1 MARKRKQDDGE
12 ERIARGNGHDE
23 FEAEPTRDEIEALEA
38 LEELLIEKLG
48 EPVPE
53 DELGEHAPDD
63 EPAEVEPVL
72 PSEDDLERQ
81 GFSADEVSRLVL
93 VSKRQEDSAESRF
106 QEAALR
112 RLRFTRWLVEHGRL
126 DEWSA

>member
-12 ERIARGNGHDE
+12 EQV
-23 FEAEPTRDEIEALEA
+23 TRDDSFE
-38 LEELLIEKLG
+38 
-48 EPVPE
+48 EPVAETAQDVP
-53 DELGEHAPDD
+53 DEQVIAEQGEHAPEE
-63 EPAEVEPVL
+63 EPAMPESVP

-81 GFSADEVSRLVL
+81 GFTADEVSRLVL

-106 QEAALR
+106 AEAALR
-112 RLRFTRWLVEHGRL
+112 RLRFTRWLIEHGRL

>member
-12 ERIARGNGHDE
+12 EQVARNDSQE
-23 FEAEPTRDEIEALEA
+23 EPVAEPVQD
-38 LEELLIEKLG
+38 
-48 EPVPE
+48 VPE
-53 DELGEHAPDD
+53 EMVIAELGEHTPNE
-63 EPAEVEPVL
+63 EPVQAEPVL

-93 VSKRQEDSAESRF
+93 VSKRQEDSAESSAESQF
-106 QEAALR
+106 AEAAMR
-112 RLRFTRWLVEHGRL
+112 RLRFTRWLIEHGRL

>member
-12 ERIARGNGHDE
+12 EQIAPGDSYE
-23 FEAEPTRDEIEALEA
+23 EPVAEPEQDMP
-38 LEELLIEKLG
+38 EELVIAEQA
-48 EPVPE
+48 EHMPV
-53 DELGEHAPDD
+53 D
-63 EPAEVEPVL
+63 EPARAEPLL

-81 GFSADEVSRLVL
+81 GFTADEVSRLVL

-106 QEAALR
+106 AEAALR
-112 RLRFTRWLVEHGRL
+112 RLRFTRWLIEHGRL